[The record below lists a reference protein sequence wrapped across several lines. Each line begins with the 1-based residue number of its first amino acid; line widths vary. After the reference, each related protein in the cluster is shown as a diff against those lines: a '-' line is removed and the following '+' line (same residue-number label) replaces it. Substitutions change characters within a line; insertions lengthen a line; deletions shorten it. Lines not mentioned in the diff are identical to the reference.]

1 MGEVEGL
8 VVLAAAVRVRE
19 DGVGFLQKGELLSAP
34 SCSIRVAILRQG
46 AVRDPD
52 LFLRGFAGDTEHLV
66 VVDLI
71 RHRLPILTHRGAR
84 GPARE
89 RKLYL
94 L

>member
-1 MGEVEGL
+1 MGEIEGL
-8 VVLAAAVRVRE
+8 VVLASAVRIRE
-19 DGVGFLQKGELLSAP
+19 DCVGLLKEGELLSAP

-52 LFLRGFAGDTEHLV
+52 LFLRGFAGDTEYLI

-84 GPARE
+84 GLARE